1 MRGKIWKL
9 GIGILYN
16 VQSAYTFGIFSIF
29 SCVDISTMCGIAALA
44 EIKHLST
51 SSFEEVLL
59 LYLKP
64 RSREKAANAKKITFY
79 LM

>member
-1 MRGKIWKL
+1 
-9 GIGILYN
+9 
-16 VQSAYTFGIFSIF
+16 
-29 SCVDISTMCGIAALA
+29 MCGIAALA